1 MRAMPLP
8 LLRMLLAMQQVAHR
22 RLLVTAMMQPRA
34 PLTTRLPPAAWLRMR
49 LPHRL
54 VPPGKRRRMLWPTW
68 LTRCVH
74 CLFSIDLEPEEMAFL
89 VVCIA
94 LRTCQ

>member
-1 MRAMPLP
+1 MQAMPLP
-8 LLRMLLAMQQVAHR
+8 LLRMLLATQQAAHR

-34 PLTTRLPPAAWLRMR
+34 PPTTQLPPAAWPRMR

-54 VPPGKRRRMLWPTW
+54 VPPGRRRRMLWPTW
-68 LTRCVH
+68 LIRCLH
-74 CLFSIDLEPEEMAFL
+74 CLFFIDSILKEMAFL